1 MDDQLSLVERV
12 SIIDVARAEPELAL
26 GAMVMMAVFA
36 IAAVLSVKPIEFVSR
51 AWRAVAR

>member
-1 MDDQLSLVERV
+1 MEDRLSLVERL

-26 GAMVMMAVFA
+26 GAMAVMAVFA
-36 IAAVLSVKPIEFVSR
+36 IATALVVKPIEFVSR

>member
-1 MDDQLSLVERV
+1 MEDRLSLVERL

-26 GAMVMMAVFA
+26 GAMAVMAVFA
-36 IAAVLSVKPIEFVSR
+36 IATALSVKPIEFVSR